1 MHSDDIY
8 TKICTR
14 CNEHMTEE
22 WHGKICMAL
31 KLLYLFY
38 VCQSKMDLLVWYKT
52 SMKVKKQRQ
61 VFKKTNKN
69 EKILDENYEKYVY

>member
-22 WHGKICMAL
+22 WYGKTCMAL

-38 VCQSKMDLLVWYKT
+38 VW
-52 SMKVKKQRQ
+52 KQNGFVGMIQ
-61 VFKKTNKN
+61 NIH
-69 EKILDENYEKYVY
+69 ES